1 MFILKNTFGYYLN
14 SWTLKQLMLEKIR
27 KLIEREYA
35 PQKSE
40 EWLSLRG
47 HMLTASDAAT
57 AIGVNKY
64 DTPEGLLLKKCGLG
78 EKFTGNAAT
87 RHGELY
93 EDEARILYEQRH
105 NEVVH
110 EIGLC
115 PHPVHKWL
123 GGSPDGVSES
133 GKLVEIKCPPMRQII
148 PGEVP
153 VHYMPQLQLCMEILD
168 LEEADFIQYK
178 PAATNWPKPEEFDV
192 VNVKRDPE
200 WWKTN
205 LPIMEEFGRRCYI
218 LENTWTSFP
227 SPKKRRL
234 AKGNQR
240 SQRFKHVKFFLI
252 KKTIMIANDKYI
264 PKSSNLF
271 QKTLCRT
278 H

>member
-1 MFILKNTFGYYLN
+1 MLRKTIKKTKRVFILKNTFGYYLN

-205 LPIMEEFGRRCYI
+205 LPIMEEFWKKVLYFREH
-218 LENTWTSFP
+218 LDEL
-227 SPKKRRL
+227 PKPKE
-234 AKGNQR
+234 
-240 SQRFKHVKFFLI
+240 
-252 KKTIMIANDKYI
+252 KKTRKREPKEPKVQTCEIFSDKEDDYD
-264 PKSSNLF
+264 S
-271 QKTLCRT
+271 Q
-278 H
+278 